1 MTRSRRATPKGTGI
15 GAKAPPAEAGAAQGG
30 LSAAGRTVAELAGL
44 RRRLAAML
52 YESMLLLGVL
62 ALSFLGSSAG
72 AALHPMLAVAFSAIA
87 LLELLAPLLTR
98 WALGYSGDIAP
109 GPVSRTTGGSA

>member
-1 MTRSRRATPKGTGI
+1 M
-15 GAKAPPAEAGAAQGG
+15 AKLAGALAFGRVSGASWRQSVALG
-30 LSAAGRTVAELAGL
+30 LSLNPAAGV
-44 RRRLAAML
+44 
-52 YESMLLLGVL
+52 SFVL
-62 ALSFLGSSAG
+62 ALSFLGSPAG
-72 AALHPMLAVAFSAIA
+72 AALQPMLAVAFSAIA